1 MFFLIF
7 LKYLIIIEKGSD
19 ESYVLTHLGGRR
31 NFQRA
36 FLRKA
41 LNGGFEIIGK
51 YLRVMIRMDRECS

>member
-1 MFFLIF
+1 M
-7 LKYLIIIEKGSD
+7 
-19 ESYVLTHLGGRR
+19 LTHLGGRR